1 MADAHDDR
9 RVQKSRDLLQHA
21 LAHLIAE
28 KPFGKITVQEI
39 IDRAN
44 VGRTTFYAHFQS
56 KEDLFIS
63 GHEGMI
69 TMIVNSFIA
78 SDGALRPE
86 PSSEVFNF
94 LSRIDLNRDTYYFL
108 TRGSGM
114 ADVRQLLQERIAE
127 RLAARLGECYREED
141 CAIPFKVLAQNV
153 GASMMTL
160 INWWMVKRTPY
171 SAQEMTAMLHS
182 MNYAVL
188 KSVLVQEN
196 RE

>member
-1 MADAHDDR
+1 MSMADVHDDR
-9 RVQKSRDLLQHA
+9 RVTKSRQLLQRA
-21 LAHLIAE
+21 LARLISE
-28 KPFGKITVQEI
+28 KPFGKITVQQI

-69 TMIVNSFIA
+69 RMIVNSFIA
-78 SDGALRPE
+78 PDGTLRPE
-86 PSSEVFNF
+86 PSPEILGF
-94 LSRIDLNRDTYYFL
+94 LSQIDLSRNTYYFL

-114 ADVRQLLQERIAE
+114 ADVRVLLQERIAE
-127 RLAARLGECYREED
+127 QLAARLGECFREEESS
-141 CAIPFKVLAQNV
+141 IPFAVLAQNIST
-153 GASMMTL
+153 SMMTL

-171 SAQEMTAMLHS
+171 SAQEMTLMLHQ

-188 KSVLVQEN
+188 RSALG
-196 RE
+196 

>member
-1 MADAHDDR
+1 MADEQDDR
-9 RVQKSRDLLQHA
+9 RVQRSRHQLHRA
-21 LAHLIAE
+21 LGSLVAE

-63 GHEGMI
+63 GHDGMI
-69 TMIVNSFIA
+69 NMVVGSFI
-78 SDGALRPE
+78 SPDGTLCAE
-86 PSSEVFNF
+86 PSPELLDF
-94 LSRIDLNRDTYYFL
+94 LSRIDCNRDTYYFL

-114 ADVRQLLQERIAE
+114 ADVRQLLKDRIAE
-127 RLAARLGECYREED
+127 QLAARLGECFREQD
-141 CAIPFKVLAQNV
+141 SAIPFQVLAQNV
-153 GASMMTL
+153 GTSMITM

-171 SAQEMTAMLHS
+171 TAQEMALMLHQ

-188 KSVLVQEN
+188 RSALAQ
-196 RE
+196 